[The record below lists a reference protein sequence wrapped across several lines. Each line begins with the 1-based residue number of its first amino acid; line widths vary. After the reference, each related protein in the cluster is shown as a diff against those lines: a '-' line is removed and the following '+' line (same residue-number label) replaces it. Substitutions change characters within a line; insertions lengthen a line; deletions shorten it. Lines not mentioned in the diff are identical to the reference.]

1 MKLGR
6 QPTGRG
12 WPVMSQAARRR
23 RADDVVPAAGRHRG
37 LGNEGDVAPAG
48 KRRGDSGVSCQRC
61 ESKRDG
67 RPWRGVAASGDGWRF
82 GVCRNMKKGKGSVRG
97 GTASK

>member
-12 WPVMSQAARRR
+12 WPVAAMSQAARRR

-37 LGNEGDVAPAG
+37 LGNEGDVVPAR
-48 KRRGDSGVSCQRC
+48 KRRGDSGVSC
-61 ESKRDG
+61 
-67 RPWRGVAASGDGWRF
+67 
-82 GVCRNMKKGKGSVRG
+82 
-97 GTASK
+97 